1 MKTARRIS
9 LVLSWCVLAA
19 CAAVGPEYV
28 QPESPLGPGWYEAER
43 AGFTTTA
50 AGQVR
55 WWQQLNDPVLDQ
67 LVELAHKQNNSL
79 KIAGLRVLESRAQLA
94 IATGNQYPQSQAAA
108 GDATAVQASENAANT
123 AAGDLS
129 FTQYNVGIGASWEID
144 FWGKFRRGVEA
155 ADAGYLASVAGYDQV
170 MVLVTAQVSGTYLAI
185 RTLEEQIRITRENI
199 ALQQRSYDI
208 VDIQFQNGSTS
219 ELDVLQAR
227 TQLLSTQSSIPQLH
241 TELYQAK
248 HAMSTLLGLA
258 PAEIRDLL
266 GSESSIPNIPE
277 AIAMGLPADVLR
289 QRPDV
294 RQAEYLAMAQNASVG
309 LAQVNLYPSFS
320 LNGSLGLSAAGNT
333 DTTRTGKSGLG
344 QLFDSDSITYAVGPS
359 FVWPFLNYGR
369 IRNSVR
375 VQDAR
380 LQQALIAYRE
390 TALQAGREVEDAM
403 VALDGAHQQD
413 VLLRQTVETALRS
426 TEVALLRF
434 NEGFADYQRVLT
446 AQQALFAQQSRFVS
460 NKSRVVSSYI
470 ELYLALGGGWQV
482 RYESE
487 LFDAETRDALSE
499 RSNWGDLIQTTESAV
514 SGKTQ

>member
-1 MKTARRIS
+1 M
-9 LVLSWCVLAA
+9 LSA

-28 QPESPLGPGWYEAER
+28 QPESPLGPDWYQAER
-43 AGFTTTA
+43 AGFATTA
-50 AGQVR
+50 AEQVR
-55 WWQQLNDPVLDQ
+55 WWQHLNDPVLDQ
-67 LVELAHKQNNSL
+67 LVELAHRQNNSL

-94 IATGNQYPQSQAAA
+94 IATGNQYPQSQAVA

-155 ADAGYLASVAGYDQV
+155 ADAAYLASVAGYDQAI
-170 MVLVTAQVSGTYLAI
+170 VLVTAQVCSTYLVI

-208 VDIQFQNGSTS
+208 VDILFQNGSSS

-227 TQLLSTQSSIPQLH
+227 TQLLSTQSTIPQLQ
-241 TELYQAK
+241 TELYQAQ
-248 HAMSTLLGLA
+248 HALSTLLGLA
-258 PAEIRDLL
+258 PADTRDLL
-266 GSESSIPNIPE
+266 GSESSIPKIPE
-277 AIAMGLPADVLR
+277 TTALGLPADVLR

-294 RQAEYLAMAQNASVG
+294 RQAEYLAMAQNTGES
-309 LAQVNLYPSFS
+309 
-320 LNGSLGLSAAGNT
+320 GLS
-333 DTTRTGKSGLG
+333 
-344 QLFDSDSITYAVGPS
+344 QLFSADSITYAVGPS

-380 LQQALIAYRE
+380 LQQALIAYKE
-390 TALQAGREVEDAM
+390 TALQAAREVEDAM
-403 VALDGAHQQD
+403 VELEGAQHQD
-413 VLLRQTVETALRS
+413 DLLRQTVVTALRS
-426 TEVALLRF
+426 TEVAQLRF
-434 NEGFADYQRVLT
+434 NEGFADYQRVLS
-446 AQQALFAQQSRFVS
+446 AQAALFAQQSRFVS
-460 NKSRVVSSYI
+460 NKSKVVGSYI
-470 ELYLALGGGWQV
+470 TLYVALGGGWQV

-487 LFDAETRDALSE
+487 LIDAETREAMSE
-499 RSNWGDLIQTTESAV
+499 RSNWGDLIESTESAV